1 MKITMV
7 GGGNVGATT
16 VQRLA
21 DRELCDELV
30 MVDVVEDMPQGKIL
44 DMWASAPLQR
54 FDTKIVGS
62 NSYDAMA
69 GSDIV
74 LITAGIARKPG
85 MSRSD
90 LLDTNAKIV
99 GGIVEEVAK
108 GSPNAM
114 IITITN
120 PLDVMTYLAWQKAGW
135 DRSRVF
141 GMAGVLDSA
150 RLRTF
155 VADELNVSVRDVQG
169 MVMGGH
175 GDSMVPLARYTTVS
189 GIPITELL
197 DDATIERLF
206 TRTRKAGGEV
216 VALLKTGSAYY
227 STSSAIA
234 EMVEAVVKN
243 QNRILPCA
251 AILQGE
257 YGLNDVCAG
266 VPCRVNRSGMAE
278 ILKLQL
284 SDEETAQLQASGN
297 AVKEDIA
304 RLAV

>member
-16 VQRLA
+16 VQRIA

-30 MVDVVEDMPQGKIL
+30 MIDVVEDMPQGKIL

-54 FDTKIVGS
+54 FDTAVVGS
-62 NSYDAMA
+62 NSYDTMA
-69 GSDIV
+69 NSDIV

-99 GGIVEEVAK
+99 GGVVEEVVK

-120 PLDVMTYLAWQKAGW
+120 PLDVMTYLAWKKTGW
-135 DRSRVF
+135 DRQRVF

-155 VADELNVSVRDVQG
+155 VAAELNVSVRDVQG

-227 STSSAIA
+227 STSSAIM

-257 YGLNDVCAG
+257 YGVSDVCAG
-266 VPCRVNRSGMAE
+266 VPCRVNRTGMAE
-278 ILKLQL
+278 ILNLNL
-284 SDEETAQLQASGN
+284 TDEERGQLQASAT
-297 AVKEDIA
+297 AVQEDIA
-304 RLAV
+304 RLPI